1 MHPEQLELSGI
12 FYFVHISITN
22 NKGNFIMNLKIF
34 VYKTGKPIS
43 EIKQIVEKAIKE
55 AQILGLE
62 NDDLFI
68 ESITAS
74 LLDMNDAEYLECIR
88 ELNKIFLE
96 SKYDSFN
103 DFMESLVSE
112 EMVSTGFA
120 VSDRPENFIKPEPKK
135 DKDDEED
142 K

>member
-55 AQILGLE
+55 AQILLPS
-62 NDDLFI
+62 I
-68 ESITAS
+68 EEQAKIGAFFSAIDT
-74 LLDMNDAEYLECIR
+74 LLTLHQR
-88 ELNKIFLE
+88 E
-96 SKYDSFN
+96 
-103 DFMESLVSE
+103 
-112 EMVSTGFA
+112 
-120 VSDRPENFIKPEPKK
+120 
-135 DKDDEED
+135 
-142 K
+142 